1 MSAVTLTD
9 VVKTYSGGAVLKGA
23 SFAVPAGALCAVTGP
38 AGAGASTLLRLIAGL
53 ERPTSGE
60 IAIGETP
67 LRSFGTAIPGLAVM
81 VAPDDLKP
89 RANLYANIVRG
100 LPRFGAEGRASEAR
114 ALALADALG
123 LGPLLARR
131 ARDVSTSAR
140 VLAALAQALAR
151 RPGAIVV
158 DGALAALGSEDRAR
172 AVAALRAHLA
182 ETGAVAV
189 VAARPGDEILRSAD
203 LQVAL
208 DAGEVLQVGAPDDLY
223 RRPADVRVA
232 RLTGPAGMNVLPV
245 RANQTGL
252 SLEDGTWLG
261 AASVMTSKT
270 HGLLGVRPERL
281 FPIGEGLPPENGAR
295 LPVDVT
301 AVSRLGAETWI
312 EGLVGGV
319 PVAARFGAAAPDD
332 LAPGARLIL
341 GAERRDLHMFDAVT
355 DARV

>member
-1 MSAVTLTD
+1 MPAVTLAD
-9 VVKTYSGGAVLKGA
+9 VVKIYAGDAVLKGA

-38 AGAGASTLLRLIAGL
+38 AGAGASTLLRLIAGV

-67 LRSFGTAIPGLAVM
+67 LRSFGTPAPGLAAM
-81 VAPDDLKP
+81 VAPDRLRP
-89 RANLYANIVRG
+89 RANLYANVVRG
-100 LPRFGAEGRASEAR
+100 LPRFGAEGRARETR

-140 VLAALAQALAR
+140 TLAALAQALAR

-158 DGALAALGSEDRAR
+158 DGAFAELAFEDRAR
-172 AVAALRAHLA
+172 AVRTLRAQLA
-182 ETGAVAV
+182 ETGGVAV
-189 VAARPGDEILRSAD
+189 VAARPGDDILRSAD

-208 DAGEVLQVGAPDDLY
+208 EAGDVLQVGAPDELY
-223 RRPADVRVA
+223 RRPANLRVA

-261 AASVMTSKT
+261 AASVMTAKT

-301 AVSRLGAETWI
+301 AVARLGAETWI

-319 PVAARFGAAAPDD
+319 PVAARFGAAAPDN
-332 LAPGARLIL
+332 LALGARLIL
-341 GAERRDLHMFDAVT
+341 GADRRDLHMFDAVT
-355 DARV
+355 EDRV